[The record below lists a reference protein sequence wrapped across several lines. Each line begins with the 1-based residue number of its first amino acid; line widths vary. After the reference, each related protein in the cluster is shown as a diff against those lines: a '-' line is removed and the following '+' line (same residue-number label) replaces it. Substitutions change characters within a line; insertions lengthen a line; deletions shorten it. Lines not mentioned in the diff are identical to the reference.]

1 MGPAINTYRLPLSQ
15 DFMDD
20 DRGNNEK
27 RVVRTEKDKKWNLI
41 KDITAKITSALNNQD
56 FEKVWNQLQELLKEI
71 EKAQKIID
79 KEGYPPLFLRCL
91 KKINDEINEF
101 NENAEAKK
109 KMKKHSAT
117 AFNTMKQ
124 KLKKIYPEFEQ
135 SINDLLAKGEEE
147 SEEESEEIEESS
159 DEESDEE
166 DDKRLLESSDPMVRR
181 KYWLKKPK
189 RKEESDE
196 EKKEEK
202 GEKVEKGEKGEK
214 IDEKKKEKKINI
226 TKKKTN
232 L

>member
-1 MGPAINTYRLPLSQ
+1 
-15 DFMDD
+15 MDD

-124 KLKKIYPEFEQ
+124 KLKKIYPEF
-135 SINDLLAKGEEE
+135 
-147 SEEESEEIEESS
+147 
-159 DEESDEE
+159 
-166 DDKRLLESSDPMVRR
+166 
-181 KYWLKKPK
+181 
-189 RKEESDE
+189 
-196 EKKEEK
+196 
-202 GEKVEKGEKGEK
+202 
-214 IDEKKKEKKINI
+214 
-226 TKKKTN
+226 
-232 L
+232 